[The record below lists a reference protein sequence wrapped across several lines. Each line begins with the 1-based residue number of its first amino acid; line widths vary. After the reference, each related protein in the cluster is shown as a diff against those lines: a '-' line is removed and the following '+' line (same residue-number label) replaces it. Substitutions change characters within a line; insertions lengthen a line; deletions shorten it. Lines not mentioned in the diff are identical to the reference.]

1 MPTYLESGKRVYLQR
16 SGTPN
21 RNGERE
27 MNISDIMLKLQKM
40 KEEHGDLPV
49 VGDYGDPEIMILE
62 EKGEF
67 DKCLHI
73 G

>member
-1 MPTYLESGKRVYLQR
+1 
-16 SGTPN
+16 
-21 RNGERE
+21 
-27 MNISDIMLKLQKM
+27 MNISDIMLKLQRI
-40 KEEHGDLPV
+40 KEEHGDLPG
-49 VGDYGDPEIMILE
+49 VGDYGEPEIRILE